1 MKFKLVPEPP
11 ETVAFVADAQAAVP
25 LVPGSEDD
33 CCARLMR
40 RLGFRSRDVA
50 RTWLTFLR
58 ALGLAEETDDGFK
71 RLRADPTPEHLRGQ
85 FLAGV
90 YGAGDVA
97 DALLAAG
104 PAGDSDG
111 DADGL
116 TVDEAFAAFVDR
128 VPNWERFRTSDWES
142 VWRERVERHLRWF
155 VLLDL
160 AEERDGA
167 YAATGALRNLRDDRD
182 LRGDRNDHD
191 DPDDHTERDA

>member
-1 MKFKLVPEPP
+1 MKFKLVPEAP

-25 LVPGSEDD
+25 MVPGSEDD

-71 RLRADPTPEHLRGQ
+71 RLPADPTPAYVRDR
-85 FLAGV
+85 FLSGV

-104 PAGDSDG
+104 GATGNSDEG
-111 DADGL
+111 GGGL

-128 VPNWERFRTSDWES
+128 VPNWERFRTNDWES
-142 VWRERVERHLRWF
+142 VWRERVGRHLAWF
-155 VLLDL
+155 VLLGL

-167 YAATGALRNLRDDRD
+167 YVATGILRD
-182 LRGDRNDHD
+182 LRENSDGDSDM
-191 DPDDHTERDA
+191 

>member
-1 MKFKLVPEPP
+1 MKFKLVPEAP

-25 LVPGSEDD
+25 MVPGSEDD

-71 RLRADPTPEHLRGQ
+71 RLPADPTPGYVREQ
-85 FLAGV
+85 FLSGV

-97 DALLAAG
+97 DALLAAEG
-104 PAGDSDG
+104 TEEATGNSDEG
-111 DADGL
+111 GGGL

-128 VPNWERFRTSDWES
+128 VPNWERFRTNDWES
-142 VWRERVERHLRWF
+142 VWRERVERHLAWF
-155 VLLDL
+155 ALLDL

-167 YAATGALRNLRDDRD
+167 YVATGTLRD
-182 LRGDRNDHD
+182 LRDEGDDTADRTEHD
-191 DPDDHTERDA
+191 A